1 MANDKLS
8 LYNDALNM
16 MGERTLANLDEP
28 REPKR
33 VLDVVWPGAVKY
45 CLEQGQWKFAIRT
58 LKMVFS
64 PDVNPAFGYRH
75 AFERPT
81 DCVRTTKM
89 CTDECLNVPLLHYGE
104 EAGWWFADLEEI
116 YTSYVSDHIDFGGD
130 YANWPQTF
138 SRYVATYLA
147 SESALRITQ
156 SEKMV
161 LKLEKDL
168 KTAKKNALS
177 KDALQGPTQ
186 FLPQGTWVGSRH
198 GDRRGDRGSRSRLI
212 G

>member
-16 MGERTLANLDEP
+16 MGERTLASLNENREP
-28 REPKR
+28 RR
-33 VLDVVWPGAVKY
+33 VLDVNWPKAVKY
-45 CLEQGQWKFAIRT
+45 CLEQGQWKFALRT
-58 LKMVFS
+58 SKLTFS
-64 PDVNPAFGYRH
+64 PNVNPAFGYRH
-75 AFERPT
+75 AFERPD
-81 DCVRTTKM
+81 DCVRTAKM
-89 CTDECLNVPLLHYGE
+89 CTDEYLNVPLLSYGE

-116 YTSYVSDHIDFGGD
+116 FTSYVSDHVDFGNDLG
-130 YANWPQTF
+130 NWPETF
-138 SRYVATYLA
+138 TKYVATHLA

-186 FLPQGTWVGSRH
+186 FLPQGTWVGSRQ